1 MGKNEETNAPMPYLG
16 ALTPVDAAN
25 AIRAARLNALDL
37 LDTAEILHMHKRFA
51 HSVAF
56 STLAIEEAAK
66 IAILI
71 MIFLGLVEDRSKL
84 WRSYRSHRAKTN
96 WLNPAIESR
105 VRATFPQISREAAK
119 KIGERGPSPDE
130 LETSKQR
137 AVYSDCLDASGQ
149 FVCHLP
155 NLVEWR
161 NQAWERLCEAQA
173 VTLSLRDYPPKE
185 LEVWSKHVAAARVEG
200 KDVRATLPAL
210 QKELLEKGFIKEW
223 WWDILL
229 QDSEEEARAKK

>member
-1 MGKNEETNAPMPYLG
+1 MKKNEDASAPVPYTG
-16 ALTPVDAAN
+16 DLTPVDAAN

-37 LDTAEILHMHKRFA
+37 LDTAEILHTHKRFA

-84 WRSYRSHRAKTN
+84 WKSYRSHRAKTN

-105 VRATFPQISREAAK
+105 VRATFPQIPREAAK
-119 KIGERGPSPDE
+119 KIGERGPSPDQ

-137 AVYSDCLDASGQ
+137 AVYSDCLSASGR

-185 LEVWSKHVAAARVEG
+185 LEVWSKHVSAARADR
-200 KDVRATLPAL
+200 KDVRTMLPTLH
-210 QKELLEKGFIKEW
+210 KELQEKGFIKEG

-229 QDSEEEARAKK
+229 QDAEEEARATG